1 MILHFSRQDLPTT
14 ALNAV
19 LSIDKTLGAFRP
31 EERLVIA
38 AESVLGV
45 LRELR
50 LVGLEEPKHQKD
62 YDAICGDVQASL
74 RREIEALRFE
84 KSH

>member
-1 MILHFSRQDLPTT
+1 MILRFSRQDLPAT
-14 ALNAV
+14 AMQAV
-19 LSIDKTLGAFRP
+19 LSIDKTLSAFRP

-38 AESVLGV
+38 AESVLAV

-50 LVGLEEPKHQKD
+50 LVGLKEPNQQKD
-62 YDAICGDVQASL
+62 FDAVCGDVQASL